1 MERPPL
7 AVFWRTCMLDASWH
21 PERMQGGGYLY
32 ALLPALA
39 RAEDPAAATRHHTV
53 TFGTNIYV
61 APAVIGAVAQLELQG
76 ERGAAT
82 RVRDWLA
89 APLSGAADLFYWGA
103 LRPALM
109 ASALV
114 GVVFGSPALAVAAAW
129 LLFNITATWGRW
141 RCFRRGVAASARL
154 LQERERVRP
163 PRSWIVPLHRIV
175 LIAAV
180 ALPVLAI
187 VRARFAAASLLDMGL
202 ALGVGYY
209 AARRQVS
216 PGIAFLVLVAL
227 GVLMQRLELPTGWNR

>member
-1 MERPPL
+1 
-7 AVFWRTCMLDASWH
+7 
-21 PERMQGGGYLY
+21 
-32 ALLPALA
+32 LLPALTQA
-39 RAEDPAAATRHHTV
+39 DDPAAATRHHTV

-61 APAVIGAVAQLELQG
+61 APAVIGSVAQLELAG
-76 ERGAAT
+76 EREAAT

-109 ASALV
+109 ALALV
-114 GVVFGSPALAVAAAW
+114 GVVSGSPALAVAAAW

-141 RCFRRGVAASARL
+141 RSYRHGVAAGARL

-163 PRSWIVPLHRIV
+163 PRSWIAPLHRIAV
-175 LIAAV
+175 IAAI
-180 ALPVLAI
+180 ALPVLA
-187 VRARFAAASLLDMGL
+187 VVQARFAAASLLDVGL

-216 PGIAFLVLVAL
+216 PGIAFLVLVAF
-227 GVLMQRLELPTGWNR
+227 GVVIQRLELPTGWIR